1 MKNGLQGA
9 DSFFNVFLNPA
20 HYKTANKKSHGIF
33 PWLFL
38 LYPESWEVPPAHGSY
53 DSIKRAPSGRRYQ
66 PATTRI
72 TLNNSSL

>member
-33 PWLFL
+33 PWLFM
-38 LYPESWEVPPAHGSY
+38 LYPESWEGSPCPWL
-53 DSIKRAPSGRRYQ
+53 I
-66 PATTRI
+66 
-72 TLNNSSL
+72 